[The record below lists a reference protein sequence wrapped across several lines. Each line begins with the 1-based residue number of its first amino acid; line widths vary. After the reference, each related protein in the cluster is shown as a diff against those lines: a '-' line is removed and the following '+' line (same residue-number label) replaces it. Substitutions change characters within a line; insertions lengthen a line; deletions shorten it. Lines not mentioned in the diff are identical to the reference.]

1 LEIVDI
7 GTIFEGDRIR
17 WQFPQVGDAERPV
30 EDARVK
36 KIVGWGHSKYYD
48 SPFLDFFEVDDKGDF
63 GVQRAIALPLITH
76 HNGRRVD
83 RTYWAGRL
91 PELDLLRQPSSNGK
105 RETVAQLVMPLN
117 EEDALAQLK
126 TSTRKG
132 LDEMSDS
139 HRAHIEK
146 WEPHVEAMGAEHVW
160 ASANRF
166 SGRNGEGP
174 VYAAIKR
181 GSKDYAIVDYNTET
195 QKKAKVLE
203 DGFESSKTVM
213 EAFKEYRAKAKA
225 ERGDDK
231 AKKTPAKKAA
241 AGKKAAA
248 SGSKKTTMTK
258 GKTTS
263 SSKKGPVRLTKP
275 KK

>member
-1 LEIVDI
+1 
-7 GTIFEGDRIR
+7 
-17 WQFPQVGDAERPV
+17 
-30 EDARVK
+30 
-36 KIVGWGHSKYYD
+36 
-48 SPFLDFFEVDDKGDF
+48 
-63 GVQRAIALPLITH
+63 
-76 HNGRRVD
+76 
-83 RTYWAGRL
+83 
-91 PELDLLRQPSSNGK
+91 
-105 RETVAQLVMPLN
+105 
-117 EEDALAQLK
+117 
-126 TSTRKG
+126 
-132 LDEMSDS
+132 MSDS

-181 GSKDYAIVDYNTET
+181 GSNDYAIVDYNTET

-248 SGSKKTTMTK
+248 SGSKKTTTTK